1 MFALLFTFFTNF
13 PALSQSDCVVSGEF
27 IPEVPARQAEF
38 TGATIVLWKFVKNVN
53 NLLIHIFC
61 GYFLYKVPLVY
72 RIFPR
77 KLGKILI
84 NRGNFIP
91 EVPLENVN

>member
-1 MFALLFTFFTNF
+1 MIINKMFLFTN
-13 PALSQSDCVVSGEF
+13 A
-27 IPEVPARQAEF
+27 
-38 TGATIVLWKFVKNVN
+38 VLGKFVKVVN

-77 KLGKILI
+77 KLGKIRI